1 MSSEIYFI
9 FVVASRGNS
18 VNDDAL
24 ARLNSLLTDNGV
36 VSEAEKGS
44 ESSVLGMSSRHL
56 TELNEL
62 HRWISEDE
70 ELASPEVSSTARS
83 LSPTEF
89 VVAPSSASND
99 LAPSSTGTRDVSK
112 QLNTKG
118 FAPVMSPVAEHAEED
133 TTETTPVKTKG
144 TTTHGDGNREKLMLD
159 ALMEENKLLK
169 KEISAFDM
177 EFFEQLEDLKY
188 RYVRMQ
194 EMVGGDPNHRNDDSS
209 DVSASPK
216 KLPLDRL
223 AWSTKTSIRALD
235 RAKYTSPL
243 VSGPVA
249 SRLASNTHHAAAP
262 TYQVNEY
269 ISASKPTVTQPKRGT
284 VLPFPCCNSPYLFSE
299 VQ

>member
-1 MSSEIYFI
+1 MNYHLGNIIYA
-9 FVVASRGNS
+9 VVSRGNS

-24 ARLNSLLTDNGV
+24 ARLNSLLTNNATV
-36 VSEAEKGS
+36 LEAEKGS
-44 ESSVLGMSSRHL
+44 ENSIMGLSSRHL

-62 HRWISEDE
+62 HRWIAEDE
-70 ELASPEVSSTARS
+70 DLASPEISSSARS
-83 LSPTEF
+83 LSPIEF
-89 VVAPSSASND
+89 VAAPPSSE
-99 LAPSSTGTRDVSK
+99 TRDASK
-112 QLNTKG
+112 PYNTKG
-118 FAPVMSPVAEHAEED
+118 FAPVMSPVAEHVEED
-133 TTETTPVKTKG
+133 TAASTPLKPRETTSY
-144 TTTHGDGNREKLMLD
+144 GDRNMEKSMVD

-194 EMVGGDPNHRNDDSS
+194 EMVGGDPNHRNDDIS
-209 DVSASPK
+209 DAAASPT

-223 AWSTKTSIRALD
+223 AWSTKNSIRALD

-262 TYQVNEY
+262 IHQVNEY
-269 ISASKPTVTQPKRGT
+269 ISASKPTVTQLKRGT
-284 VLPFPCCNSPYLFSE
+284 SLPIAC
-299 VQ
+299 